1 MRCGPEL
8 TSTAS
13 RRCGD
18 RWCWMVAAHKLL
30 AEPRNATRLVGV
42 RCGAL
47 HCWRT
52 SQRKR
57 GAGDG
62 CTPISVP
69 DWGDGG
75 AVLAALPSASTMVGG
90 EAVTKSVRSSS
101 RVLFKYPWPSTGARC
116 VPPHTASHPPP
127 PANRRCAHPRMPL
140 MWGPS
145 SSRLIFSGRAT
156 RLAAHLRPPTAAY
169 TRPPA
174 NRRCTH
180 PRVLLLWGL
189 SSTVYFLWPQLG
201 RKAMRDGVGD
211 VGDELVEVLGARAL
225 FQACHAVLDWGRE

>member
-1 MRCGPEL
+1 
-8 TSTAS
+8 
-13 RRCGD
+13 
-18 RWCWMVAAHKLL
+18 MVAAHKLL

-145 SSRLIFSGRAT
+145 SSRLIFSGHAT
-156 RLAAHLRPPTAAY
+156 RLAAHLRPSTAAY
-169 TRPPA
+169 QRPPPYQCGA
-174 NRRCTH
+174 H
-180 PRVLLLWGL
+180 PLVLLSWGL
-189 SSTVYFLWPQLG
+189 SCMVDFLRPRLG

-211 VGDELVEVLGARAL
+211 DKDERAEVPGGRAL
-225 FQACHAVLDWGRE
+225 FAACLSALYWGRERAFWGCR